1 MKARR
6 PVKTIIDYRPPTAGT
21 ARTTG
26 APAGATRG
34 GSVSASNLF
43 PTVERPNQADDHD
56 KAVRP
61 LANQTLLAIARDLC
75 GRKNLPAPNF
85 RTDEGR
91 EVGWILGRRAAALRE
106 IRRRG
111 LTSNQNMP

>member
-1 MKARR
+1 MKSRR
-6 PVKTIIDYRPPTAGT
+6 PVSTVIDYRPPSAGP

-34 GSVSASNLF
+34 GSVATIK
-43 PTVERPNQADDHD
+43 PTATMTRPNQADDHD

-61 LANQTLLAIARDLC
+61 LSDSTLLAVAKDLC
-75 GRKNLPAPNF
+75 SRKDLPAPNF

-91 EVGWILGRRAAALRE
+91 ETGWILGRKAAALRE
-106 IRRRG
+106 IQRRR
-111 LTSNQNMP
+111 LQP

>member
-6 PVKTIIDYRPPTAGT
+6 PVSTVIDYRPPSAGR

-34 GSVSASNLF
+34 GSVAGKPL
-43 PTVERPNQADDHD
+43 PTMERPNQADDHD
-56 KAVRP
+56 KAVRQ
-61 LANQTLLAIARDLC
+61 LSNATLLAAAKDLC
-75 GRKNLPAPNF
+75 SRKDLPAPNF

-91 EVGWILGRRAAALRE
+91 ETGWILGRRAALLRE
-106 IRRRG
+106 INRRK
-111 LTSNQNMP
+111 LQP

>member
-6 PVKTIIDYRPPTAGT
+6 PVSTVTDYRQHPPSAGP

-34 GSVSASNLF
+34 GSVAGK
-43 PTVERPNQADDHD
+43 PTATMERPNQADDHD
-56 KAVRP
+56 KAVRQLP
-61 LANQTLLAIARDLC
+61 DQTLLAAAKDLC
-75 GRKNLPAPNF
+75 SRKDLPAPNF

-91 EVGWILGRRAAALRE
+91 ETGWILGRKAAALRE
-106 IRRRG
+106 IQRRN
-111 LTSNQNMP
+111 LKP

>member
-1 MKARR
+1 MKR
-6 PVKTIIDYRPPTAGT
+6 PVTRITDYRKAPPSAGP

-34 GSVSASNLF
+34 GSVPA
-43 PTVERPNQADDHD
+43 TMERPNNADAHD

-61 LANQTLLAIARDLC
+61 LSDQTLLAVARDLC
-75 GRKNLPAPNF
+75 GRKNLPATPNF

-91 EVGWILGRRAAALRE
+91 EAGWILGRRAAALRE
-106 IRRRG
+106 IRRRN
-111 LTSNQNMP
+111 LQP

>member
-6 PVKTIIDYRPPTAGT
+6 PVSTVIDYRKAPPSAGP

-34 GSVSASNLF
+34 GSVAAIK
-43 PTVERPNQADDHD
+43 PTATMTRPNQADDHD

-61 LANQTLLAIARDLC
+61 LSDSTLLAVAKDLC
-75 GRKNLPAPNF
+75 SRKDLPASPNF

-91 EVGWILGRRAAALRE
+91 EAGWILGRKAAALRE
-106 IRRRG
+106 IQRRR
-111 LTSNQNMP
+111 LQP

>member
-6 PVKTIIDYRPPTAGT
+6 PVSTITDYRPPSAGP

-34 GSVSASNLF
+34 GSVAGK
-43 PTVERPNQADDHD
+43 PTATMERPNQADDHD

-61 LANQTLLAIARDLC
+61 LTDSTLLAVAKDLC
-75 GRKNLPAPNF
+75 GRKDLPATPNF

-91 EVGWILGRRAAALRE
+91 EAGWILGRRAAALRE
-106 IRRRG
+106 IRRRN
-111 LTSNQNMP
+111 LQP

>member
-6 PVKTIIDYRPPTAGT
+6 PVSTIRDYRPPTAGP

-34 GSVSASNLF
+34 GSMAGNPIATMS
-43 PTVERPNQADDHD
+43 RPNNADDHD
-56 KAVRP
+56 KAVRNLP
-61 LANQTLLAIARDLC
+61 KQTLIAAAEDLCARDL
-75 GRKNLPAPNF
+75 PANPNF
-85 RTDEGR
+85 RTEEGR
-91 EVGWILGRRAAALRE
+91 EAGWLLGRKSALLRE

-111 LTSNQNMP
+111 LTQNDRMP